1 MIYSLVRDNSERH
14 PLAFVFINFIFILL
28 HGHNVTDDKIVINK
42 TVLKEIFLFLLL
54 EYKWSWC
61 YNVDYFKVTVDEA
74 S

>member
-1 MIYSLVRDNSERH
+1 MIHSLVRDNSERH

-54 EYKWSWC
+54 EYK
-61 YNVDYFKVTVDEA
+61 
-74 S
+74 